1 MLLSKRVIF
10 VILVVV
16 ILVSVV
22 GYYLYSSYQTPK
34 LERYANPQLLVDGD
48 WVLNHSAD
56 SHVRVVDIRSPDDYA
71 KGHVKN
77 AVNLKFENL
86 RVTVDG
92 ITNVAPKDVVEL
104 TFGELGF
111 TPEFTVVI
119 YDKGDN
125 LDAALVFWTLEYY
138 GHKDARILNGGW
150 SRWVDNGSPMTSE
163 VPTFEKTIY
172 RATIQPELLAT
183 AEYILE
189 NLQNRK
195 VALVDAR
202 SPSEYN
208 GTDVRA
214 KRAGHIPGA
223 VNIEW
228 RRNLNPDGTFKSAS
242 ELSKMYDQLGVTKDK
257 EVITYC
263 QTGHRAANT
272 YFTLRLLGS
281 HLTRS
286 FSSESKKSRYFSY
299 SRRNIIGM

>member
-1 MLLSKRVIF
+1 MLLSKRIIF

-16 ILVSVV
+16 ILVSVG
-22 GYYLYSSYQTPK
+22 GYYYSRYQNRE
-34 LERYANPQLLVDGD
+34 LEQYANPQLLVDSD
-48 WVLNHSAD
+48 WVLTHSAD
-56 SHVRVVDIRSPDDYA
+56 PYVRVVDVRSPDDYV
-71 KGHVKN
+71 KGHIKD
-77 AVNLKFENL
+77 AVNLKFESL
-86 RVTVDG
+86 RVAVDG
-92 ITNVAPKDVVEL
+92 ITNVAPMDAIQS
-104 TFGELGF
+104 TFGNLGL

-119 YDKGDN
+119 CDKGDN

-150 SRWVDNGSPMTSE
+150 SRWVDNGNPVTTE
-163 VPTFEKTIY
+163 VPTFDKTIY
-172 RATIQPELLAT
+172 KAKIQPELLAT
-183 AEYILE
+183 AQYILE

-195 VALVDAR
+195 VVLVDAR
-202 SPSEYN
+202 SPSEYD

-214 KRAGHIPGA
+214 KRGGHIPGA

-272 YFTLRLLGS
+272 YFTLRLLGYT
-281 HLTRS
+281 TRMYDGS
-286 FSSESKKSRYFSY
+286 WEEWGNRPDLPVA
-299 SRRNIIGM
+299 

>member
-1 MLLSKRVIF
+1 MLLSKRIIF
-10 VILVVV
+10 VVLVVV
-16 ILVSVV
+16 ILVSLG
-22 GYYLYSSYQTPK
+22 GYYYGTYHPRE
-34 LERYANPQLLVDGD
+34 LEHYANPQLLVDGE

-56 SHVRVVDIRSPDDYA
+56 PHVRVVDVRSPDDYA

-92 ITNVAPKDVVEL
+92 ITNVAPKDAVEL

-125 LDAALVFWTLEYY
+125 LDAALVFWTFEYY

-150 SRWVDNGSPMTSE
+150 SRWVDNGNPMTTE

-172 RATIQPELLAT
+172 STTIQPELLAT

-228 RRNLNPDGTFKSAS
+228 TRNLNPDGTFKSAS
-242 ELSKMYDQLGVTKDK
+242 ELSKMYEQLGVTKDK
-257 EVITYC
+257 EAITYC

-272 YFTLRLLGS
+272 YFTLRLLGYT
-281 HLTRS
+281 TRMYDGS
-286 FSSESKKSRYFSY
+286 WEEWGNRTDLPVE
-299 SRRNIIGM
+299 